1 MSNNAEELKYDN
13 RDLLDSELV
22 GAITDILSAEAQ
34 ARVIIEQAEVSANAV
49 RLDGATRERNLREAY
64 ERENATYRDRVIAEA
79 KQKADAQCK
88 KLIEDACAQGDKLV
102 KEKQPIIKK
111 RAAELLDSI
120 RTLGE

>member
-64 ERENATYRDRVIAEA
+64 ERENAAYRDRVIAEA